1 MAGLR
6 QLFKRQQL
14 YQNKKKCKEGLH
26 LLKLFAVGCW
36 TMSFNSNWKK
46 VMCFNSQQPKVWT
59 TYICLNERRTLGQLI
74 PLPKKYVS
82 KYFYGLQKVKR
93 DDGHSFGS
101 KRRCDCSRCWA
112 TITTTNVFSLWSYI
126 YFDLCSF
133 KYVFQKITK

>member
-6 QLFKRQQL
+6 QLFKRQL
-14 YQNKKKCKEGLH
+14 YQNKKKKKVFICSSF
-26 LLKLFAVGCW
+26 LLLAVGPCHL
-36 TMSFNSNWKK
+36 TQTGKK
-46 VMCFNSQQPKVWT
+46 MWFNSQEPKVWT
-59 TYICLNERRTLGQLI
+59 THICLNERRTLGKLI